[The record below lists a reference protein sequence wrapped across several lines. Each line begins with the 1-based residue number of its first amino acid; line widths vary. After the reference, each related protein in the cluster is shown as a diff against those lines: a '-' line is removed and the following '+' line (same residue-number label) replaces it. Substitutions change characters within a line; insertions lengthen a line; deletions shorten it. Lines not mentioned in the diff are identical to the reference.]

1 MKDIN
6 KNLKDK
12 VVYQIYPM
20 SFMDTTGNGIGDIRG
35 IISKLDYLEN
45 LGVDLLWLTPI
56 YSSPKNDNG
65 YDIADY
71 YQIDPDF
78 GTMEDFDLLLSEAEK
93 RGMGILMDIVANH
106 TSTEHIWFKKA
117 LAGEKKYQDYYVF
130 REKEFVEDHPITSI
144 FGGDAWKYIEN
155 LDLYYL
161 HNFDKTQADLD
172 WDNEEVRKETYK
184 MMNFWLEKGV
194 KGFRFDVIDM
204 ISKIW
209 ERCEMSNGPKLH
221 EYIEEMA
228 DATYRN
234 YDDTFTVGETWSADL
249 EHAKKYSNLEN
260 TEFSTIF
267 TFEHTMFGP
276 DKWSTTIDLLK
287 LKEIFEKWQK
297 GMHNEGWNSLFY
309 NNHDLPRAISRY
321 GDDREEF
328 RELSG
333 KGLAILLHLMEGTPY
348 IYQGEEIGMINRPW
362 TREEMQDV
370 EAINYFDMAVKK
382 EEEKEVLKKIEN
394 ISRDNARTPV
404 QWEDSK
410 NAGFTDGTPWI
421 EVNESYKT
429 INVKGALED
438 KNSIFYTYKEL
449 IKIRKKMDLIKNGTF
464 DLIDRKSKE
473 HFSYMREH
481 QGKKLYVFANMTD
494 KDIIISEMKDLEDGE
509 VIISNYNETY
519 KDGNLRPYE
528 AFAIKVKSN

>member
-1 MKDIN
+1 MKNIN
-6 KNLKDK
+6 ENLKDK

-20 SFMDTTGNGIGDIRG
+20 SFLDTTGTGMGDIRG
-35 IISKLDYLEN
+35 IISKLDYLKD
-45 LGVDLLWLTPI
+45 LGVDLLWFTPI

-78 GTMEDFDLLLSEAEK
+78 GTMEDFELLLSEAEK

-130 REKEFVEDHPITSI
+130 RKKEFVEDHPVTSI
-144 FGGDAWKYIEN
+144 FGGDAWEYIEN

-172 WDNEEVRKETYK
+172 WDNDEVREETYK

-204 ISKIW
+204 ISKVW

-221 EYIEEMA
+221 KYIEEMA

-234 YDDTFTVGETWSADL
+234 YDNTFTVGETWSADL
-249 EHAKKYSNLEN
+249 GHAEKYSNLDN

-267 TFEHTMFGP
+267 TFEHTMFGT
-276 DKWSTTIDLLK
+276 DKWRSSIDLLK
-287 LKEIFEKWQK
+287 LKEVFEKWQK
-297 GMHNEGWNSLFY
+297 GLHKKGWNSLFY
-309 NNHDLPRAISRY
+309 NNHDLPRAISRF

-370 EAINYFDMAVKK
+370 EAINYFDMAVEK
-382 EEEKEVLKKIEN
+382 EDEKEVLKRIKN
-394 ISRDNARTPV
+394 ISRYNARTPV
-404 QWEDSK
+404 QWDDGK
-410 NAGFTDGTPWI
+410 NAGFTDGKPWI
-421 EVNESYKT
+421 IVNESYKK
-429 INVKGALED
+429 INVKDALED

-449 IKIRKKMDLIKNGTF
+449 INLRKKMDLIKYGTF
-464 DLIDRKSKE
+464 DLIDKDSKE
-473 HFSYMREH
+473 NFSYIREYK
-481 QGKKLYVFANMTD
+481 GEKLYVFSNMTD
-494 KDIIISEMKDLEDGE
+494 KNIVVSEMKDLKGGE
-509 VIISNYNETY
+509 IIISNYREAD
-519 KDGNLRPYE
+519 KDCKLRPYE
-528 AFAIKVKSN
+528 ALAVRVKTN